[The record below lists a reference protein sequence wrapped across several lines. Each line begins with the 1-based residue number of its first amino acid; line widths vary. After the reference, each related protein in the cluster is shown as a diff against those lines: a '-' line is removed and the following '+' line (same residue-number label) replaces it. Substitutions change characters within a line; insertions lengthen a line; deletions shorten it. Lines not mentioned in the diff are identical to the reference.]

1 MSLYIFDKEFDRNT
15 HMGLS
20 FDSEVMKTWIC
31 MELLHV
37 GENPE
42 PVIIF
47 RDKALCTV
55 KDAVVRT
62 LYGDLIVVFQVNKGL
77 NGIRLANVTLP
88 NSEDMKSQLDA
99 IFNFPT
105 VTLKFERDFF
115 SETDSSEPIGTE
127 RSEITIAT
135 SVLSIFVFPAAN
147 YEGSWE
153 EGFRKN
159 PQSNDDPDFLT
170 YLDMVK
176 DPRDKTLKD
185 SDPNK

>member
-1 MSLYIFDKEFDRNT
+1 MGLYIFDKEFDRNT

-20 FDSEVMKTWIC
+20 FDSEVMKTWLSIEPHC
-31 MELLHV
+31 V

-42 PVIIF
+42 PFVIF

-55 KDAVVRT
+55 KDAIVRT
-62 LYGDLIVVFQVNKGL
+62 LYSDTIVVFQVNTGI
-77 NGIRLANVTLP
+77 NGIRLANVALP
-88 NSEDMKSQLDA
+88 NNEDTRACLDA

-105 VTLKFERDFF
+105 ITLKFERDFY
-115 SETDSSEPIGTE
+115 SEIDSSEPIGIE

-147 YEGSWE
+147 FEGSWE
-153 EGFRKN
+153 EGFRNN
-159 PQSNDDPDFLT
+159 PQSVDPDANFIT
-170 YLDMVK
+170 FLDMVK

-185 SDPNK
+185 E